1 MKKNIWQ
8 KLRAGA
14 VGLAPL
20 AGITDSP
27 FRQLCRQY
35 GADFVISEMVSAAGV
50 YYEEKKRTPASPS
63 RQKNKSL
70 DIAFFTEAERP
81 YIVQIF
87 GNDPAQMAAA
97 AEIINAKFKP
107 DGIDINMGCP
117 VRKIVK
123 NGSGAA
129 LLKDP
134 LRAVAITKA
143 VKNAVGPQIP
153 ISVKTR
159 LGFQEKT
166 IGQLA
171 PQLEQA
177 GADALI
183 IHGRL
188 QTQFFSGP
196 VDFEAIRKVVTA
208 VSIPVFANG
217 GITDFNS
224 QQNIMNKT
232 GAAGTLIGQAAR
244 GNPFVFKKIK
254 APSYQPS
261 WEEIKN
267 VIREHT
273 KQQIKFRHNETFALT
288 EMRKHYGWYI
298 RGIKNAASWRQKLV
312 RVKTL
317 TEVENILK
325 AI

>member
-8 KLRAGA
+8 KLRTGA

-27 FRQLCRQY
+27 FRQLCRNY

-50 YYEEKKRTPASPS
+50 YYEATKHSATPRSP
-63 RQKNKSL
+63 QKNKSL
-70 DIAFFTEAERP
+70 EIAFFTELERP

-87 GNDPAQMAAA
+87 GNDCDQMATAA
-97 AEIINAKFKP
+97 KIICAQFKP

-117 VRKIVK
+117 VRKIIK
-123 NGSGAA
+123 SGSGAA
-129 LLKDP
+129 LLNDP
-134 LRAVAITKA
+134 ARAVAITKS
-143 VKNAVGPQIP
+143 VKKAVGSEIP
-153 ISVKTR
+153 VSVKTR
-159 LGFQEKT
+159 LGFGDK
-166 IGQLA
+166 IISDLA

-196 VDFEAIRKVVTA
+196 VDFKEIKKVVNA
-208 VSIPVFANG
+208 VKIPVFANG
-217 GITDFNS
+217 GITDFKSN
-224 QQNIMNKT
+224 QKALAQT

-244 GNPFVFKKIK
+244 GNPFVFKSIK
-254 APSYQPS
+254 EPSYQPS
-261 WEEIKN
+261 WEETKN
-267 VIREHT
+267 VIWEHT
-273 KQQIKFRHNETFALT
+273 QRQIQFRHSEAFALT

-298 RGIKNAASWRQKLV
+298 RGFKNAASWRQKLV
-312 RVKTL
+312 RVTKL
-317 TEVENILK
+317 KEVESILNS
-325 AI
+325 I